1 VLFLGSVAGHL
12 TFGWKAYVD
21 EQQIHGEKP
30 EFKKFLPEALRD
42 TFENW
47 QAEFMSVAWQIAGL
61 AALYAV
67 GSPQSREG
75 DERQEKKLDL
85 ILRKLDPEKADE
97 EIEALDRDYA
107 RT

>member
-1 VLFLGSVAGHL
+1 M
-12 TFGWKAYVD
+12 
-21 EQQIHGEKP
+21 HGQTP
-30 EFKKFLPEALRD
+30 EFNSFLPEALRD

-75 DERQEKKLDL
+75 GERQEKKLDL
-85 ILRKLDPEKADE
+85 ILRKLDPKKADD
-97 EIEALDRDYA
+97 EINQIDRDHG